1 MSEVKPPPVPPKEKV
16 KFLWNDKEIEAKPGS
31 NLLKAALD
39 NKIDVAHY
47 CYHPGLSIAGVCRMC
62 MVEQEGV
69 PRPFPACNATVS
81 EGIKVRN
88 DSAQIKAAV
97 EWTLQLHLVNHPLDC
112 PICDQAGE
120 CGLQDYYMK
129 HGVYD
134 SSMIDKKV
142 HKDKVQD
149 IGRDV
154 MLDAERCILCSRCVR
169 FTDEV
174 TVTHEMGIVNRGD
187 HAEITANE
195 SLKNYY
201 AQNMVDICPVG
212 ALTSKDFRFKQR
224 VWFLDDVDTTCIG
237 CETGCSVKVSFNKND
252 AYRVKPRF
260 DEAVNG
266 YWMCDDGRKIYEH
279 VGRADRLV
287 SFMENRNGLF
297 LPAIETEV
305 MEKFKKLKKNFI
317 LSTDLTNE
325 EYAKFFETV
334 KGQKVNVALYRL
346 PEHKLEDGRDFDG
359 LLRRSSKNAN
369 LKGAEAAFKKAGF
382 DPSEEALHNLI
393 SHLQSSDV
401 VFSVMPEIV
410 YNQDHLETLV
420 KKLSKAG
427 LKVALTSNEA
437 FYFMKDFD
445 FLLPL
450 PTFLE
455 KQGTIVNFK
464 GMERVLNRAK
474 NNWGE
479 TSKTIFSY
487 AELMFGE

>member
-1 MSEVKPPPVPPKEKV
+1 MSEVVQAPPKEKV

-39 NKIDVAHY
+39 NKIEVAHY

-69 PRPFPACNATVS
+69 PRPFPACNAVVT
-81 EGIKVRN
+81 EGAKVRN
-88 DSAQIKAAV
+88 DTAQIKAAV

-120 CGLQDYYMK
+120 CGLQEYYMK

-149 IGRDV
+149 IGRNV

-201 AQNMVDICPVG
+201 AQNLVDICPVG

-224 VWFLDDVDTTCIG
+224 VWFLDDVETTCIG
-237 CETGCSVKVSFNKND
+237 CETGCSVKVSFNQND
-252 AYRVKPRF
+252 AYRVKPVF
-260 DEAVNG
+260 DAAVNG
-266 YWMCDDGRKIYEH
+266 YWMCDDGRSIYKH
-279 VGRADRLV
+279 VGRADRLAT
-287 SFMENRNGLF
+287 FMENKSGLF

-305 MEKFKKLKKNFI
+305 MGTLKNKAKKFI
-317 LSTDLTNE
+317 LSTFLTNQ
-325 EYAKFFETV
+325 EYAQFFEAI
-334 KGQKVNVALYRL
+334 KGQKVEVALYRL
-346 PEHKLEDGRDFDG
+346 PQHKLEDGRDFDG
-359 LLRRSSKNAN
+359 LLRRADKNPN
-369 LKGAEAAFKKAGF
+369 IKGAEAAFKKAGF
-382 DPSEEALHNLI
+382 DASDEGLNKLLGNLGNKDAAFI
-393 SHLQSSDV
+393 
-401 VFSVMPEIV
+401 VMPEVV
-410 YNQDHLETLV
+410 YNEDHLETLV
-420 KKLSKAG
+420 KKVKPAG
-427 LKVALTSNEA
+427 AKVALTSNES

-445 FLLPL
+445 YLLPL

-455 KQGTIVNFK
+455 KEGTITNFK
-464 GMERVLNRAK
+464 GMERKISRAR
-474 NNWGE
+474 NTWGASDKSVV
-479 TSKTIFSY
+479 TY
-487 AELMFGE
+487 ANLMFGE